1 MDANRRQE
9 IKDEMALKVTALCGS
24 TGVLNA
30 VDNKKLTGDTKVRHK
45 NALNE
50 AKKKFGEKGA
60 KDPHIQAIYA
70 RIYGLI

>member
-9 IKDEMALKVTALCGS
+9 IKDEMALKVTALCGK

-30 VDNKKLTGDTKVRHK
+30 VDNNKLTGDIKVRHK
-45 NALNE
+45 KALDE
-50 AKKKFGEKGA
+50 VKEKFGEDGA